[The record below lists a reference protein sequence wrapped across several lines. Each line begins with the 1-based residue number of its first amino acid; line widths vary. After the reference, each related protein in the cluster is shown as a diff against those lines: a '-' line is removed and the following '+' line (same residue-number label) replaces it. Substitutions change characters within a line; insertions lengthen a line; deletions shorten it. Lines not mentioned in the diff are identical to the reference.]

1 MIVTVT
7 LNPSL
12 DRAIEIDHLARGDVI
27 RARSGRLDPGG
38 KGVNVSRALLANGV
52 ASRAVL
58 PCGGDEGAQL
68 VRLLAAEG
76 VDLVAVPIG
85 GHTRSNI
92 TLAEPDGTVTKV
104 NEPGPSLSAV
114 EFDAVT
120 GQALAAAGTAGWV
133 VVCGSLPPG
142 VTPAA
147 FGRLCRR
154 IVAAGVRLA
163 VDTSGPA
170 LRAAAEAGAHLVKPN
185 REELSEVVGHPLP
198 SRSDV
203 VAAADR
209 VRAWGAGAVLA
220 SLGADGAILVT
231 ADTVVSGA
239 VVVPAP
245 RSSVGAG
252 DALLAGF
259 LAALTRSAGTGPD
272 RDAGGAGISSDT
284 AAAATDEAGPQP
296 VAVADRVSRTGTT
309 GATDRS
315 VPSGSASTSDDVG
328 TDPTSEAGAAAANGD
343 GPAAVRRRQLVAALA
358 EGLAWGAAAVS
369 LPGSRMPRPE
379 DLRRDAVVIHPDSD
393 FVRYP
398 GSAGLPDPSPTPE
411 GSVR

>member
-12 DRAIEIDHLARGDVI
+12 DRAIEIDGLARGDVI
-27 RARSGRLDPGG
+27 RARSGHLDPGG

-52 ASRAVL
+52 GSRAVL

-85 GHTRSNI
+85 GRTRSNI

-104 NEPGPSLSAV
+104 NEPGPTLSAV

-120 GQALAAAGTAGWV
+120 GQALAAAGSAGWV

-142 VTPAA
+142 VTAEA

-154 IVAAGVRLA
+154 IVAAGVKLA

-170 LRAAAEAGAHLVKPN
+170 LRTAAEAGAHLVKPN
-185 REELSEVVGHPLP
+185 REELSEVVGHGLTA
-198 SRSDV
+198 RADV
-203 VAAADR
+203 VEAAQR

-231 ADTVVSGA
+231 ADTVVSGTA
-239 VVVPAP
+239 PVP
-245 RSSVGAG
+245 
-252 DALLAGF
+252 
-259 LAALTRSAGTGPD
+259 
-272 RDAGGAGISSDT
+272 
-284 AAAATDEAGPQP
+284 
-296 VAVADRVSRTGTT
+296 
-309 GATDRS
+309 
-315 VPSGSASTSDDVG
+315 
-328 TDPTSEAGAAAANGD
+328 
-343 GPAAVRRRQLVAALA
+343 
-358 EGLAWGAAAVS
+358 
-369 LPGSRMPRPE
+369 
-379 DLRRDAVVIHPDSD
+379 
-393 FVRYP
+393 
-398 GSAGLPDPSPTPE
+398 
-411 GSVR
+411 

>member
-12 DRAIEIDHLARGDVI
+12 DRAIEIDGLARGDVI
-27 RARSGRLDPGG
+27 RARSGHLDPGG
-38 KGVNVSRALLANGV
+38 KGVNVSRALLANGI

-85 GHTRSNI
+85 GRTRSNI

-104 NEPGPSLSAV
+104 NEPGPTLSAV

-120 GQALAAAGTAGWV
+120 GQALAAAGSAGWV

-142 VTPAA
+142 VTTEA

-154 IVAAGVRLA
+154 IVAAGVKLA

-185 REELSEVVGHPLP
+185 REELSEVVGHGLTA
-198 SRSDV
+198 RADV
-203 VAAADR
+203 VEAAQR

-231 ADTVVSGA
+231 ADIVVSGTA
-239 VVVPAP
+239 PVHRP

-259 LAALTRSAGTGPD
+259 LAALTRSGLGRTAGTA
-272 RDAGGAGISSDT
+272 AGQSPT
-284 AAAATDEAGPQP
+284 TDEPRAIPG
-296 VAVADRVSRTGTT
+296 ATATT
-309 GATDRS
+309 GQA
-315 VPSGSASTSDDVG
+315 G
-328 TDPTSEAGAAAANGD
+328 TAGD
-343 GPAAVRRRQLVAALA
+343 GGGDGRSDGWRPRLVAALA

-369 LPGSRMPRPE
+369 LPGSRMPGPS
-379 DLRRDAVVIHPDSD
+379 DLRRNAVVIHPDSD
-393 FVRYP
+393 SDLVRSLAQP
-398 GSAGLPDPSPTPE
+398 G
-411 GSVR
+411 

>member
-12 DRAIEIDHLARGDVI
+12 DRAIEIDSLARGDVI

-68 VRLLAAEG
+68 VRLLAEEG

-104 NEPGPSLSAV
+104 NEPGPTLSAV

-120 GQALAAAGTAGWV
+120 GQALAAAGSAGWV

-142 VTPAA
+142 VTPEA

-170 LRAAAEAGAHLVKPN
+170 LRSAAEAGAHLVKPN
-185 REELSEVVGHPLP
+185 REELSEVVGHPLAG
-198 SRSDV
+198 RSDV
-203 VAAADR
+203 VEAADR

-220 SLGADGAILVT
+220 SLGAEGAILVT

-239 VVVPAP
+239 SVVPAP
-245 RSSVGAG
+245 RSTVGAG

-259 LAALTRSAGTGPD
+259 LAALSAS
-272 RDAGGAGISSDT
+272 DAAVAATTANTGAG
-284 AAAATDEAGPQP
+284 
-296 VAVADRVSRTGTT
+296 SRTGHGVAATTDNASPDPTTARAGVAATT
-309 GATDRS
+309 GN
-315 VPSGSASTSDDVG
+315 
-328 TDPTSEAGAAAANGD
+328 AGAGPTTAEASVAATADGAGAGSTAGGGFERLGSLPADQVAGGD
-343 GPAAVRRRQLVAALA
+343 DRGGARRPDLVAALA

-369 LPGSRMPRPE
+369 LPGSRMPRPA

-393 FVRYP
+393 LVRSLASR
-398 GSAGLPDPSPTPE
+398 G
-411 GSVR
+411 

>member
-12 DRAIEIDHLARGDVI
+12 DRAIEIDHLARGDVL
-27 RARSGRLDPGG
+27 RARSARLDPGG

-85 GHTRSNI
+85 GQTRSNI

-104 NEPGPSLSAV
+104 NEPGPTLSAV

-147 FGRLCRR
+147 FGRLCDR

-185 REELSEVVGHPLP
+185 REELSDVVGRPLG

-203 VAAADR
+203 IAAADQ

-231 ADTVVSGA
+231 ADTVVSGTAA
-239 VVVPAP
+239 VTAP
-245 RSSVGAG
+245 RSTVGAG

-259 LAALTRSAGTGPD
+259 LAALTRSE
-272 RDAGGAGISSDT
+272 
-284 AAAATDEAGPQP
+284 AAAAGATGPTETANRVSGPATTADTFTAVDEA
-296 VAVADRVSRTGTT
+296 R
-309 GATDRS
+309 
-315 VPSGSASTSDDVG
+315 
-328 TDPTSEAGAAAANGD
+328 AGGGRD
-343 GPAAVRRRQLVAALA
+343 GRLRPDLVAALA

-369 LPGSRMPRPE
+369 LPGSRMPRPDE
-379 DLRRDAVVIHPDSD
+379 MRRGDVVIHPDSD
-393 FVRYP
+393 PVRSLASQ
-398 GSAGLPDPSPTPE
+398 G
-411 GSVR
+411 

>member
-68 VRLLAAEG
+68 VRLLATEG

-104 NEPGPSLSAV
+104 NEPGPTLSAV

-120 GQALAAAGTAGWV
+120 GQALAAAGSAGWV

-142 VTPAA
+142 VTPPA

-154 IVAAGVRLA
+154 IVAAGVKLA

-185 REELSEVVGHPLP
+185 REELSDVVARQLRD
-198 SRSDV
+198 RSDV
-203 VAAADR
+203 VEAADR

-231 ADTVVSGA
+231 ADTVISGA
-239 VVVPAP
+239 ATVPAP

-259 LAALTRSAGTGPD
+259 LAALTTSTSTIDGFAAPDRPVAGNGALTTGNPATVGSAPTDRPSGNADPARVAGTG
-272 RDAGGAGISSDT
+272 
-284 AAAATDEAGPQP
+284 
-296 VAVADRVSRTGTT
+296 
-309 GATDRS
+309 
-315 VPSGSASTSDDVG
+315 DD
-328 TDPTSEAGAAAANGD
+328 AGAAVA
-343 GPAAVRRRQLVAALA
+343 GPDRGAEARSGRSRRRRPDLVAALA

-369 LPGSRMPRPE
+369 LPGSRMPRPD

-393 FVRYP
+393 LVRTLAP
-398 GSAGLPDPSPTPE
+398 QG
-411 GSVR
+411 